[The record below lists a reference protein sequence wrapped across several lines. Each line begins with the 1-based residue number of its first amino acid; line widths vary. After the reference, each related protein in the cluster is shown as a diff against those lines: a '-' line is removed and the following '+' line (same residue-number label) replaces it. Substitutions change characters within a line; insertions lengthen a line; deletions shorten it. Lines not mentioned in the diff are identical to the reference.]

1 MVATAAVAPAGWLGV
16 ETKVDRS
23 PAGILGSQTR
33 TPWREQAL
41 ARSAELMTLLNW
53 FQRLPK
59 PEDGKRYLDDEARVQ
74 LCNETAK
81 QLQGV
86 TTSTHRKRFGV
97 AAISGAALE
106 RAFGLLNAAE
116 ANILRLAPASYV
128 LSVVPN
134 VYAQAKLSL
143 DESDPRLVFLDG
155 LAKRTLAHVTGST
168 NGNLHTASPRGIGV
182 SRPST
187 KPNVIA
193 LSDAE
198 RGAIVAALEGA
209 NVAFRNEQLRVRSFR
224 SVILSTAIAAAV
236 LVVLIGFL
244 GFLNPTW
251 APMCFAPPNAVVCP
265 TSSVTYSAETPT
277 AIAGVASR
285 WDTAVI
291 SFMGMLGAA
300 LSAAASLKDMRASAD
315 PYSLPVALAVL
326 KLPVGGLTAVLGLL
340 LVSAGFVPGLTAL
353 DSSAQII
360 AWAVVLGFG
369 QQLFTRFV
377 DSKARTVLAQTHS
390 TNPSGSEQGTGSP
403 Q

>member
-1 MVATAAVAPAGWLGV
+1 MVATAAVAPAGWLGA
-16 ETKVDRS
+16 ELKVDRS

-59 PEDGKRYLDDEARVQ
+59 PEDGLHYLDDGARIQ
-74 LCNETAK
+74 LCIETAK
-81 QLQGV
+81 QLQEV

-134 VYAQAKLSL
+134 IYAQAKLSL

-155 LAKRTLAHVTGST
+155 LAKRTLAHVTRST
-168 NGNLHTASPRGIGV
+168 DGTQGPASSRGIGV
-182 SRPST
+182 SRPPT
-187 KPNVIA
+187 RPNGIA

-236 LVVLIGFL
+236 LVILIGFL

-251 APMCFAPPNAVVCP
+251 APMCFEPPNAVVCP
-265 TSSVTYSAETPT
+265 TSSVMDSTATTPA
-277 AIAGVASR
+277 AISGVASR

-390 TNPSGSEQGTGSP
+390 TNSSGSEQGAAKP
-403 Q
+403 